1 MHGFFIGYSITI
13 LKLIMVFSD
22 YVAGCTLLDIQ
33 KTTMIR
39 DLLNLTEDDRI
50 QASVDVTEAVYF
62 LHNLSTP
69 IVHQNISAK
78 NILID
83 GETLR

>member
-1 MHGFFIGYSITI
+1 MVN
-13 LKLIMVFSD
+13 LKLFFVFSD

>member
-1 MHGFFIGYSITI
+1 
-13 LKLIMVFSD
+13 MVFSD

-39 DLLNLTEDDRI
+39 DLLNLTEDDKI

-62 LHNLSTP
+62 
-69 IVHQNISAK
+69 
-78 NILID
+78 
-83 GETLR
+83 